1 MAYRLVT
8 NLVTVWTLAYFS
20 RGKFFS
26 TAYLTYFLLPC
37 DKIWQRPLEQLQEE
51 DFRGKWLTQFYLVYR
66 SCVPVLCCTGH
77 GRSRKH
83 ADISPHT
90 VFWPTTDT
98 AATSRVCEWI
108 SFCGIRLPVESRV
121 AGQRTWP
128 IFHADTGATLVTRT
142 VLTRIPVHMIVGH
155 IVTVLIQRS
164 GNIMAQCLDWLYG
177 WLITNMNGGKQVAQI
192 KMPFGL
198 WVVLA
203 VGHSQLNSLCTDIF
217 ARKRSTQI
225 TQWITQVAQKS

>member
-1 MAYRLVT
+1 MQTATACGNVYLWRNNEYCSLYGVQSYYSVYRNSCMAYRLVT

-77 GRSRKH
+77 GRNRKH

-108 SFCGIRLPVESRV
+108 SFCGIQRLPAWKQSRWAKDLTYLSRWYRCYTGNKNCTHKNTCTHDCRAHRNSV
-121 AGQRTWP
+121 
-128 IFHADTGATLVTRT
+128 DTAEWKHHGSMFRLV
-142 VLTRIPVHMIVGH
+142 I
-155 IVTVLIQRS
+155 
-164 GNIMAQCLDWLYG
+164 WLVDHKHE
-177 WLITNMNGGKQVAQI
+177 W
-192 KMPFGL
+192 
-198 WVVLA
+198 W
-203 VGHSQLNSLCTDIF
+203 
-217 ARKRSTQI
+217 
-225 TQWITQVAQKS
+225 